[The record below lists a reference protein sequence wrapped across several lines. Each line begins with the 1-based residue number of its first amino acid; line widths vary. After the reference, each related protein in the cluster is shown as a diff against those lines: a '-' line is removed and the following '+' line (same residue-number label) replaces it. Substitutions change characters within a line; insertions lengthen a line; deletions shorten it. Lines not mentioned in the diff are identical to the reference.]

1 MCNTYTHNLFFTSKC
16 VLNSHSSPVHR
27 SQSFHTTNMA
37 DLETLDYSSEEEPMP
52 TLPIDPMITSTHSD
66 ILDLRPF
73 RETMRRQA
81 VNNDVVMA
89 REYVA
94 GFQVST
100 LQSNCQIS
108 VGLCMIERKKTFI
121 NCPKDTDTV
130 CVSVSCCGATRNKM
144 FFINIFYRSSFYPP
158 SQSIHVSLQ
167 NTDLLPGQGLDHNFH
182 CFLYY
187 HVKYF
192 FR

>member
-1 MCNTYTHNLFFTSKC
+1 
-16 VLNSHSSPVHR
+16 
-27 SQSFHTTNMA
+27 MA

-81 VNNDVVMA
+81 MNNDVVMA

-100 LQSNCQIS
+100 LQSNCQVS
-108 VGLCMIERKKTFI
+108 VGLCVIERKKNVYSLPKRHRYCVCECAVLRSNQKQNDFYKTFF
-121 NCPKDTDTV
+121 TDPPFTHHPSPYMSH
-130 CVSVSCCGATRNKM
+130 CRIQT
-144 FFINIFYRSSFYPP
+144 SS
-158 SQSIHVSLQ
+158 
-167 NTDLLPGQGLDHNFH
+167 QG
-182 CFLYY
+182 
-187 HVKYF
+187 KA
-192 FR
+192 

>member
-1 MCNTYTHNLFFTSKC
+1 MNYSHSNYWLFLILKTAVTSFFFTSKC
-16 VLNSHSSPVHR
+16 VFNSHSSPVHR

-66 ILDLRPF
+66 ILDLRPY

-100 LQSNCQIS
+100 LQSNCQVS
-108 VGLCMIERKKTFI
+108 VGLCVIERKK
-121 NCPKDTDTV
+121 NVYSLPKRHRY
-130 CVSVSCCGATRNKM
+130 CVRECVVL
-144 FFINIFYRSSFYPP
+144 RSN
-158 SQSIHVSLQ
+158 Q
-167 NTDLLPGQGLDHNFH
+167 
-182 CFLYY
+182 
-187 HVKYF
+187 K
-192 FR
+192 